1 MTRYLLMEN
10 ILIALYYAVAIIV
23 IVGHYIGRL
32 KESGFEGMVY
42 IVAVLLFPMLYFA
55 YIP

>member
-1 MTRYLLMEN
+1 MEN
-10 ILIALYYAVAIIV
+10 ILIALYYVVTIIV

-32 KESGFEGMVY
+32 EGRGFEWMAYV
-42 IVAVLLFPMLYFA
+42 VAVFMFPMLYFA